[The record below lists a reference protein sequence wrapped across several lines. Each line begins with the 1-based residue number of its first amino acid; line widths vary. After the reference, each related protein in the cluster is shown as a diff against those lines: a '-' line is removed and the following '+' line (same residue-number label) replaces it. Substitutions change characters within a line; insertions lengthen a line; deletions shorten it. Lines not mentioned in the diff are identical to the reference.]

1 MRSLAARIAAVGF
14 FTMAGIGIACRVP
27 VFVCA
32 MRALAGAAV
41 LYVLTAIAGKAALGA
56 IVDAMVK
63 DASKPKESGKRTG
76 ERSQ

>member
-1 MRSLAARIAAVGF
+1 MGF
-14 FTMAGIGIACRVP
+14 FAMAGIGLACRVP

-41 LYVLTAIAGKAALGA
+41 LYVLAGIVGKAAVGA

-76 ERSQ
+76 ERAE